1 MSVCL
6 FVCLSA
12 CSHIL
17 KATCQ
22 ISPKCLYVL
31 PLAVARCFSDGSADY
46 AVRYALPVS
55 WTTKFSHNGAN
66 GPESKTA
73 PMFRWVH
80 QVVPLEATLLSTC
93 IVLVI
98 DTATSSDI
106 TISCVIITGPP
117 THDVGARLVTVAGV
131 CRRRLSFVTFH
142 GRPAGGFSRAG
153 QAMTS
158 RRLQSNYSST
168 AARRASCVTFR

>member
-1 MSVCL
+1 
-6 FVCLSA
+6 
-12 CSHIL
+12 
-17 KATCQ
+17 
-22 ISPKCLYVL
+22 
-31 PLAVARCFSDGSADY
+31 
-46 AVRYALPVS
+46 
-55 WTTKFSHNGAN
+55 
-66 GPESKTA
+66 
-73 PMFRWVH
+73 
-80 QVVPLEATLLSTC
+80 VVPLEATLLSTC